1 MAATQIQQKLAD
13 LARSFHPTSVHWN
26 LTDRCNAS
34 CGYCY
39 VRDNSRLDLPT
50 ADMLA
55 IADFL
60 ARNGV
65 LFLTLSGGEIF
76 LRPDILT
83 ILERVVI
90 NDFFSVSLMTNGLL
104 IEQRYFDFIAAHPG
118 RFTGVQISAF
128 SHIPAVNDRYFGVAG
143 ALDKIVS
150 SAVAFR
156 EMGLPVTIAVSLFD
170 FNIGHIRET
179 RAFFLSRGFSVN
191 IGLMKILCD
200 RNRRDIDPAVLTN
213 PFFRDCLASL
223 DDDIVRSILDDMA
236 RCSGSQEP
244 GSEND
249 PLCMGLTNA
258 IALDSAGYLHPC
270 PIFTSITIGH
280 AFDGRSLSDMLTSSA
295 EYVTVRNL
303 ARRDLPTCLQCR
315 FGYFCPL
322 CVAGRVLENG
332 DVHVPDK
339 QACEF
344 ALAVYERLGKERAQ

>member
-13 LARSFHPTSVHWN
+13 LAQSFHPTTAHWN

-39 VRDNSRLDLPT
+39 VRDNSRSDLPT

-60 ARNGV
+60 ARNGI

-76 LRPDILT
+76 LRPDILR
-83 ILERVVI
+83 ILQRVVD
-90 NDFFSVSLMTNGLL
+90 NDFFGVSLMTNGLL
-104 IEQRYFDFIAAHPG
+104 TEQRHLDFIAAHSVH
-118 RFTGVQISAF
+118 FTGVQFSAF
-128 SHIPAVNDRYFGVAG
+128 SHIPEVNDRYFGVAG

-150 SAVAFR
+150 SATAFR

-179 RAFFLSRGFSVN
+179 RAFFLSRGFSVS
-191 IGLMKILCD
+191 ISLMKILCD
-200 RNRRDIDPAVLTN
+200 HNRRGIKPAVLTHS
-213 PFFRDCLASL
+213 FFRDCLASL
-223 DDDIVRSILDDMA
+223 DVDIVRSILDDMA
-236 RCSGSQEP
+236 GCTISREP

-249 PLCMGLTNA
+249 LLCIGLANA
-258 IALDSAGYLHPC
+258 IALDSDGYLHPC
-270 PIFTSITIGH
+270 PIFTTITMGH
-280 AFDGRSLSDMLTSSA
+280 AFDGRSLNEMLASSS
-295 EYVTVRNL
+295 EYVTVRSL
-303 ARRDLPTCLQCR
+303 ARQDLSACLQCR
-315 FGYFCPL
+315 FGYFCPI

-332 DVHVPDK
+332 DVRIPDK
-339 QACEF
+339 QSCEF